1 MSEFKKPKGAAITA
15 SAKPESNIPLIE
27 AGSYG
32 ARCFFMAHIG
42 TIQDEYQGK
51 PITANKV
58 RIAWQIPDER
68 LEIERD
74 GKKENLPRVI
84 GKEYTLSLSDKS
96 TLKKDLEA
104 WRGKQFT
111 KEELEAFDITNI
123 LGVECMLSVIVKE
136 SKSNAGKSY
145 NVVSSVSKPPKGM
158 KVGPVEGD
166 MVLFSHGIE
175 DNDEFL
181 AAFKLLPEFVQ
192 DSVVTSKEWKER
204 GLERPAKDPKAT
216 PAVNSAET
224 PADEVSEAHDGEAGE
239 EEPPF

>member
-1 MSEFKKPKGAAITA
+1 MSEFKKPKGAAINA
-15 SAKPESNIPLIE
+15 SAKAESNIPLIE

-42 TIQDEYQGK
+42 TIEDEYQGK
-51 PITANKV
+51 PINANKV

-84 GKEYTLSLSDKS
+84 GKEYTLSLSDKAI
-96 TLKKDLEA
+96 LKKDLEA

-111 KEELEAFDITNI
+111 KEELENFDITNI
-123 LGVECMLSVIVKE
+123 LGVECMLSIVEKE
-136 SKSNAGKSY
+136 SKSKAGKFY

-158 KVGPVEGD
+158 KVGPIEGD

-175 DNDEFL
+175 DNGEFL
-181 AAFKLLPEFVQ
+181 EAFKQLPEFVQ
-192 DSVVTSKEWKER
+192 DQVVTSKEWKER
-204 GLERPAKDPKAT
+204 GLERPAKAAST
-216 PAVNSAET
+216 ASASAAET
-224 PADEVSEAHDGEAGE
+224 PADEVSDAENDASGE
-239 EEPPF
+239 EKPPF